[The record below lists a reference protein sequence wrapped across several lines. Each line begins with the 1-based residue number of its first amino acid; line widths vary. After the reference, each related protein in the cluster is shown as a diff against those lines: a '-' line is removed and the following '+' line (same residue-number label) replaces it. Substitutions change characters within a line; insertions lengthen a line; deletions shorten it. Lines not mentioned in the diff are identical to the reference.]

1 MKTTKKFFTY
11 GLLVL
16 SIVFTSCAKDGD
28 IGPIGPEGSQGI
40 AGTNGVDGTDG
51 TDGTNGTD
59 GVDGNANIRIIEYG
73 LKTFT
78 GSTTYVMQNVSQAD
92 VNNHLFLAYYGREFT
107 VITPSGGILNK
118 TQWLSVP
125 GRGHGSFNTSS
136 VIETTSTSFTSADYI
151 VALYNLNG
159 SDYTIESTFQKFKIF
174 VVPPSSL
181 SGKSSRSDLSKMP
194 YKEIIAYLG
203 LPE

>member
-11 GLLVL
+11 GLLIL
-16 SIVFTSCAKDGD
+16 SMVFTSCSKDGD
-28 IGPIGPEGSQGI
+28 IGPQGSQGI

-78 GSTTYVMQNVSQAD
+78 GSTTYVMQNVSQTD
-92 VNNHLFLAYYGREFT
+92 VNDHLFLAFYGREFT
-107 VITPSGGILNK
+107 ETLPSGGILEK

-136 VIETTSTSFTSADYI
+136 VIETTSTSFTAADYI
-151 VALYNLNG
+151 VTLYDLDG
-159 SDYTIESTFQKFKIF
+159 SDHTTQRTFQKFKIF
-174 VVPPSSL
+174 VVPPSS
-181 SGKSSRSDLSKMP
+181 SGKSSRSDFSKMS
-194 YKEIIAYLG
+194 YKEVVAYFG

>member
-16 SIVFTSCAKDGD
+16 SMVFISCAKDGD

-40 AGTNGVDGTDG
+40 AGTDGVDGTDGANG
-51 TDGTNGTD
+51 TDGTNGT
-59 GVDGNANIRIIEYG
+59 DGNANIRIIEYG

-78 GSTTYVMQNVSQAD
+78 GSTTYVMQNVSLAD
-92 VNNHLFLAYYGREFT
+92 VNNHLFLAYYGRTFT

-118 TQWLSVP
+118 TQWLPVP

-136 VIETTSTSFTSADYI
+136 VIETLSTNIGPADYI
-151 VALYNLNG
+151 VALYNLDG
-159 SDYTIESTFQKFKIF
+159 SDYTTERTFQKFKIF

-181 SGKSSRSDLSKMP
+181 SGKGSKSDFSKMS
-194 YKEIIAYLG
+194 YDEVVAYFG